1 MCVKVQLPSSFEA
14 VLIRSISQ
22 LEAQGGGS
30 VLGVPQPPP
39 DPSIS
44 THSHPCLFQPDPSLD
59 PESLLQPHVMDS
71 AVTGPSPLRKL
82 STRRGCWRG
91 CQDCP
96 VRPLLRASSPFATPA
111 GWFGA
116 RHTHTPSSPHP
127 APCSRT
133 SPTLSLLRLTLL
145 QAQALAQAAHMLGYV
160 PLTPSFL
167 PADRLVLS
175 SNTISL
181 GSPP

>member
-1 MCVKVQLPSSFEA
+1 MY
-14 VLIRSISQ
+14 
-22 LEAQGGGS
+22 
-30 VLGVPQPPP
+30 PQPPP

-71 AVTGPSPLRKL
+71 AVTSPSPLRKL

-116 RHTHTPSSPHP
+116 RHTHTHTNLQTHICSWGKGHTQTGPLPPQLTAPSPLQPHQPHTEPPEAHTSPGPGLGTGCSCVWVRAPHP
-127 APCSRT
+127 
-133 SPTLSLLRLTLL
+133 LL
-145 QAQALAQAAHMLGYV
+145 LA
-160 PLTPSFL
+160 S
-167 PADRLVLS
+167 
-175 SNTISL
+175 
-181 GSPP
+181 

>member
-116 RHTHTPSSPHP
+116 RHTHTHKSANTHLLLGQRLHPDRPTAPSAHHTQPPAAAP
-127 APCSRT
+127 AP
-133 SPTLSLLRLTLL
+133 
-145 QAQALAQAAHMLGYV
+145 H
-160 PLTPSFL
+160 
-167 PADRLVLS
+167 
-175 SNTISL
+175 
-181 GSPP
+181 